1 MYKAQVLREQKLK
14 ESDSLETYL
23 QSLEMKLSIFYDSKR
38 YLNRIAQMTQKTN
51 QFNLTTIRMSET
63 DVLKYIDSD
72 INFVTCSSLSDRYG
86 DSGVTAACFVSYD
99 EPKVARI
106 DNLLLSCRVL
116 GRDVENAFLNEI
128 IIEISK
134 RGANKI
140 LSKFV
145 RSTKNMQVDSF
156 YEKFGFVKINS
167 QCFISEKSCS
177 LNSGKYTISPISLS
191 LS

>member
-1 MYKAQVLREQKLK
+1 MTQK
-14 ESDSLETYL
+14 
-23 QSLEMKLSIFYDSKR
+23 

-63 DVLKYIDSD
+63 DVLQYINS
-72 INFVTCSSLSDRYG
+72 NNSFVTCSSLLDRYG

-128 IIEISK
+128 INEISL
-134 RGANKI
+134 RGADKI
-140 LSKFV
+140 LAKFV
-145 RSTKNMQVDSF
+145 PSTKYAS
-156 YEKFGFVKINS
+156 
-167 QCFISEKSCS
+167 
-177 LNSGKYTISPISLS
+177 
-191 LS
+191 